1 MAWNFDCCGAPLAQV
16 LQAPQ
21 GLNPALSE
29 PLANWQMKIY
39 AK

>member
-21 GLNPALSE
+21 GLNPALVTHVMIKHY
-29 PLANWQMKIY
+29 N
-39 AK
+39 